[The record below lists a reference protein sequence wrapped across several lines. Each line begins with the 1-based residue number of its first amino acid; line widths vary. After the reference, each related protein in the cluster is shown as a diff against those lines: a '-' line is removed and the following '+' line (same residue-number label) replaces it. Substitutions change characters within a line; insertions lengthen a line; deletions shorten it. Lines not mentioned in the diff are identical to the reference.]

1 MLKKII
7 ALVSVT
13 LLFIQ
18 CKEEINPFLISND
31 SVGALTRGMTIKEID
46 STFAKDSIVKL
57 YAQNEEL
64 PTQGEVEIYE
74 KNGTKLVSISPV
86 TNNDPDALI
95 SNFQFFDPRYKTDK
109 GLNLSSTFKDIKANY
124 KISNIETTIST
135 VVIFLEDSDLFI
147 NIDKNELPENFRY
160 NPNLVIDITNIPDEA
175 KIKYFMLSWKID
187 EFEKN
192 NGITRKKYPIMI

>member
-31 SVGALTRGMTIKEID
+31 SVGALTIGMTIKEID
-46 STFAKDSIVKL
+46 SIFAQDSIVKL

-64 PTQGEVEIYE
+64 PTQGEVEIYD
-74 KNGTKLVSISPV
+74 KNGTKLLSISPV

-124 KISNIETTIST
+124 KILNIETTIST
-135 VVIFLEDSDLFI
+135 VVIFLEDNDLFI

-187 EFEKN
+187 EFEKE
-192 NGITRKKYPIMI
+192 

>member
-46 STFAKDSIVKL
+46 STFAQDSIVKL

-135 VVIFLEDSDLFI
+135 VVIFLEDNDLFI

-160 NPNLVIDITNIPDEA
+160 NPNLIIDVTNIPDEA

-187 EFEKN
+187 EFD
-192 NGITRKKYPIMI
+192 KK

>member
-7 ALVSVT
+7 AIVSVT
-13 LLFIQ
+13 LIFIQ

-46 STFAKDSIVKL
+46 SIFAQDSIVKI

-64 PTQGEVEIYE
+64 PTQGEVEIYK

-95 SNFQFFDPRYKTDK
+95 SNFQFFDPSYKTDK

-192 NGITRKKYPIMI
+192 NGITRKK

>member
-7 ALVSVT
+7 AIVSVT

-46 STFAKDSIVKL
+46 SIFAQDSIVKL

-64 PTQGEVEIYE
+64 PTQGEVEVYE
-74 KNGTKLVSISPV
+74 KSGTKLVSISPV

-124 KISNIETTIST
+124 KILNIETTIST
-135 VVIFLEDSDLFI
+135 VVIFLEDNDLFI

-160 NPNLVIDITNIPDEA
+160 NPNLVIDVTNIPDEA

-187 EFEKN
+187 EFD
-192 NGITRKKYPIMI
+192 KK

>member
-7 ALVSVT
+7 AIISVT
-13 LLFIQ
+13 LLFIE

-46 STFAKDSIVKL
+46 SIFAQDSIVKL

-64 PTQGEVEIYE
+64 PAQGEVEIYD

-124 KISNIETTIST
+124 KILNIETTIST
-135 VVIFLEDSDLFI
+135 VVIFLEDNDLFI

-187 EFEKN
+187 EFEKE
-192 NGITRKKYPIMI
+192 

>member
-31 SVGALTRGMTIKEID
+31 SVGTLTRGMTIKEID

-135 VVIFLEDSDLFI
+135 VVIFLEDNDLFI

-187 EFEKN
+187 EFEK
-192 NGITRKKYPIMI
+192 K

>member
-7 ALVSVT
+7 AIVSVT

-31 SVGALTRGMTIKEID
+31 SVGTLTRGMTRKEID

-135 VVIFLEDSDLFI
+135 VVIFLEDNDLFI

-160 NPNLVIDITNIPDEA
+160 NPNLVIDVTNIPDEA

-187 EFEKN
+187 EFEK
-192 NGITRKKYPIMI
+192 K

>member
-7 ALVSVT
+7 AIVSVT
-13 LLFIQ
+13 LIFIQ

-46 STFAKDSIVKL
+46 SIFAQDSIVKL

-64 PTQGEVEIYE
+64 PTQGEVEIYK

-124 KISNIETTIST
+124 KILNIETTIST
-135 VVIFLEDSDLFI
+135 VVLFLEDNDLFI

-187 EFEKN
+187 EFEKE
-192 NGITRKKYPIMI
+192 

>member
-7 ALVSVT
+7 VIISVT
-13 LLFIQ
+13 LLFIE

-31 SVGALTRGMTIKEID
+31 SVGTLTRGMTIKEID

-124 KISNIETTIST
+124 KILNIETTIST
-135 VVIFLEDSDLFI
+135 VVIFLEDNDLFI

-187 EFEKN
+187 EFEKE
-192 NGITRKKYPIMI
+192 

>member
-7 ALVSVT
+7 AIISVT
-13 LLFIQ
+13 LLFIE

-31 SVGALTRGMTIKEID
+31 SVGALTRGMTIKKID
-46 STFAKDSIVKL
+46 SIFAQDSIVKL

-64 PTQGEVEIYE
+64 PTQGEVEIYD

-124 KISNIETTIST
+124 KILNIETTIST
-135 VVIFLEDSDLFI
+135 VVIFLEDNDLFI

-187 EFEKN
+187 EFEKE
-192 NGITRKKYPIMI
+192 

>member
-7 ALVSVT
+7 AIVSVT
-13 LLFIQ
+13 LLFIE

-31 SVGALTRGMTIKEID
+31 SVGVLTRGMTIKEID
-46 STFAKDSIVKL
+46 SIFAQDSIVKL

-64 PTQGEVEIYE
+64 PTQGEVEIYD

-124 KISNIETTIST
+124 KILNIETTIST
-135 VVIFLEDSDLFI
+135 VVIFLEDNDLFI

-187 EFEKN
+187 EFQ
-192 NGITRKKYPIMI
+192 KK

>member
-7 ALVSVT
+7 AIVTVT
-13 LLFIQ
+13 LIFIQ

-46 STFAKDSIVKL
+46 SIFAQDSIVKL

-64 PTQGEVEIYE
+64 PTQGEVEIYK

-124 KISNIETTIST
+124 KILNIETTIST
-135 VVIFLEDSDLFI
+135 VVLFLEDNDLFI

-187 EFEKN
+187 EFEKE
-192 NGITRKKYPIMI
+192 

>member
-31 SVGALTRGMTIKEID
+31 SVGTLTRGMTIKEID

-135 VVIFLEDSDLFI
+135 VVIFLENNDLFI

-160 NPNLVIDITNIPDEA
+160 NPNLVIDVTNIPDEA

-187 EFEKN
+187 EFD
-192 NGITRKKYPIMI
+192 KK

>member
-7 ALVSVT
+7 AIVSVT

-46 STFAKDSIVKL
+46 SIFAQDSIVKL

-135 VVIFLEDSDLFI
+135 VVIFLENNDLFI

-160 NPNLVIDITNIPDEA
+160 NPNLVIDVTNIPDEA

-187 EFEKN
+187 EFD
-192 NGITRKKYPIMI
+192 KK

>member
-7 ALVSVT
+7 FIVFVSF
-13 LLFIQ
+13 LFIE
-18 CKEEINPFLISND
+18 CKEEKNPFLISND
-31 SVGALTRGMTIKEID
+31 AVGLLTRGMTIKKID
-46 STFAKDSIVKL
+46 SVFSRDSIVKL
-57 YAQNEEL
+57 YTQNDEL
-64 PTQGEVEIYE
+64 PTQGEVEIFE
-74 KNGTKLVSISPV
+74 KNGTKLLSISPI

-124 KISNIETTIST
+124 KILNIETTIST
-135 VVIFLEDSDLFI
+135 VVLFLEDNDLFI

-187 EFEKN
+187 EFEKE
-192 NGITRKKYPIMI
+192 

>member
-46 STFAKDSIVKL
+46 SIFAQDSIVKL

-64 PTQGEVEIYE
+64 PTQGEVEIYK

-95 SNFQFFDPRYKTDK
+95 SNFQFFDPSYKTDK

-192 NGITRKKYPIMI
+192 NGITRKK

>member
-7 ALVSVT
+7 AIVSVT
-13 LLFIQ
+13 LIFIQ

-46 STFAKDSIVKL
+46 SIFAQDSIVKL

-64 PTQGEVEIYE
+64 PTQGEVEIYK

-95 SNFQFFDPRYKTDK
+95 SNFQFFDPSYKTDK

-187 EFEKN
+187 EFEKE
-192 NGITRKKYPIMI
+192 

>member
-1 MLKKII
+1 MLEKII
-7 ALVSVT
+7 AIVSGT

-31 SVGALTRGMTIKEID
+31 SVGTLTRGMTIKEID

-135 VVIFLEDSDLFI
+135 VVIFIEDNDLFI

-160 NPNLVIDITNIPDEA
+160 NPNLVIDVTNIPDEA

-187 EFEKN
+187 EFEK
-192 NGITRKKYPIMI
+192 K

>member
-7 ALVSVT
+7 ALVSMT

-31 SVGALTRGMTIKEID
+31 SVGTLTRGMTIKEID

-124 KISNIETTIST
+124 KILNIETTIST
-135 VVIFLEDSDLFI
+135 VVIFLEDNDLFI

-160 NPNLVIDITNIPDEA
+160 NPNLVIDVTNIPDEA
-175 KIKYFMLSWKID
+175 KIKYFMLTWKID
-187 EFEKN
+187 EFD
-192 NGITRKKYPIMI
+192 KK

>member
-7 ALVSVT
+7 AIVSVT

-46 STFAKDSIVKL
+46 SIFAQDSIVKL

-124 KISNIETTIST
+124 KILNIETTIST
-135 VVIFLEDSDLFI
+135 VVIFLEDNDLFI

-160 NPNLVIDITNIPDEA
+160 NPNLVIDVTNIPDEA

-187 EFEKN
+187 EFQ
-192 NGITRKKYPIMI
+192 KK

>member
-7 ALVSVT
+7 AIVSGT

-31 SVGALTRGMTIKEID
+31 SVGTLTRGMTIKEID

-135 VVIFLEDSDLFI
+135 VVIFLEDNDLFI

-187 EFEKN
+187 EFEKE
-192 NGITRKKYPIMI
+192 

>member
-7 ALVSVT
+7 AIVSVT
-13 LLFIQ
+13 LLFIE

-46 STFAKDSIVKL
+46 SIFAQDSIVKL

-64 PTQGEVEIYE
+64 PTQGEVEIYD

-124 KISNIETTIST
+124 KILNIETTIST
-135 VVIFLEDSDLFI
+135 VVLFLEDNDLFI

-187 EFEKN
+187 EFEKE
-192 NGITRKKYPIMI
+192 

>member
-7 ALVSVT
+7 AIVSVT

-46 STFAKDSIVKL
+46 SIFAQDSIVKL

-187 EFEKN
+187 EFEKE
-192 NGITRKKYPIMI
+192 

>member
-7 ALVSVT
+7 AIVSVT

-46 STFAKDSIVKL
+46 SIFAQDSIVKL

-64 PTQGEVEIYE
+64 PTQGEVEVYE

-124 KISNIETTIST
+124 KILNIETTIST
-135 VVIFLEDSDLFI
+135 VVIFLEDNDLFI

-187 EFEKN
+187 EFDKE
-192 NGITRKKYPIMI
+192 

>member
-7 ALVSVT
+7 AIVSVT
-13 LLFIQ
+13 LIFIQ

-160 NPNLVIDITNIPDEA
+160 NPNLVIDVTNIPDEA

-187 EFEKN
+187 EFEK
-192 NGITRKKYPIMI
+192 K

>member
-7 ALVSVT
+7 AIISVT
-13 LLFIQ
+13 LLFIE

-46 STFAKDSIVKL
+46 STFAQDSIVKL

-95 SNFQFFDPRYKTDK
+95 SNFQFFDPSYKTDK

-135 VVIFLEDSDLFI
+135 VVIFIEDNDLFI

-160 NPNLVIDITNIPDEA
+160 NPNLVIDVTNIPDEA

-187 EFEKN
+187 EFEK
-192 NGITRKKYPIMI
+192 K

>member
-7 ALVSVT
+7 AIVSVT

-135 VVIFLEDSDLFI
+135 VVIFLEDNDLFI

-160 NPNLVIDITNIPDEA
+160 NPNLVIDVTNIPDEA

-187 EFEKN
+187 EFEK
-192 NGITRKKYPIMI
+192 K

>member
-7 ALVSVT
+7 AIISVT
-13 LLFIQ
+13 LLFIE

-46 STFAKDSIVKL
+46 SIFAQDSIVKL

-64 PTQGEVEIYE
+64 PAQGEVEIYD

-124 KISNIETTIST
+124 KILNIETTIST
-135 VVIFLEDSDLFI
+135 VVIFLEDNDLFI

-187 EFEKN
+187 EFDKE
-192 NGITRKKYPIMI
+192 

>member
-7 ALVSVT
+7 AIVTVT
-13 LLFIQ
+13 LIFIQ

-46 STFAKDSIVKL
+46 SIFAQDSIVKL

-64 PTQGEVEIYE
+64 PTQGEVEIYD

-95 SNFQFFDPRYKTDK
+95 SNFQFFDPSYKTDK

-192 NGITRKKYPIMI
+192 NGITRKK

>member
-1 MLKKII
+1 MSKKII
-7 ALVSVT
+7 AIVSVT
-13 LLFIQ
+13 LIFIQ

-46 STFAKDSIVKL
+46 SIFAQDSIVKL

-64 PTQGEVEIYE
+64 PTQGEVEIYK

-95 SNFQFFDPRYKTDK
+95 SNFQFFDPSYKTDK

-192 NGITRKKYPIMI
+192 NGITRKK

>member
-7 ALVSVT
+7 AIISVT
-13 LLFIQ
+13 LLFIE

-46 STFAKDSIVKL
+46 SIFAQDSIVKL

-64 PTQGEVEIYE
+64 PTQGEVEIYK

-95 SNFQFFDPRYKTDK
+95 SNFQFFDPSYKTDK

-192 NGITRKKYPIMI
+192 NGITRKK

>member
-7 ALVSVT
+7 AIVSVT
-13 LLFIQ
+13 LLFIE

-31 SVGALTRGMTIKEID
+31 SVGALTIGMTIKEID
-46 STFAKDSIVKL
+46 SIFAQDSIVKL

-64 PTQGEVEIYE
+64 PTQGEVEIYD
-74 KNGTKLVSISPV
+74 KNGTKLLSISPV

-124 KISNIETTIST
+124 KILNIETTIST
-135 VVIFLEDSDLFI
+135 VVIFLEDNDLFI

-160 NPNLVIDITNIPDEA
+160 NPNLVIDVTNIPDEA

-187 EFEKN
+187 EFEKE
-192 NGITRKKYPIMI
+192 

>member
-7 ALVSVT
+7 AIISVT
-13 LLFIQ
+13 LLFIE

-46 STFAKDSIVKL
+46 SIFAQDSIVKL

-64 PTQGEVEIYE
+64 PTQGEVEVYE

-124 KISNIETTIST
+124 KILNIETTIST
-135 VVIFLEDSDLFI
+135 VVIFLEDNDLFI

-187 EFEKN
+187 EFDKE
-192 NGITRKKYPIMI
+192 

>member
-7 ALVSVT
+7 AIVSGT

-31 SVGALTRGMTIKEID
+31 SVGTLTRGMTIKEID

-57 YAQNEEL
+57 YAQNKEL

-135 VVIFLEDSDLFI
+135 VVIFIEDNDLFI

-160 NPNLVIDITNIPDEA
+160 NPNLVIDVTNIPDEA

-187 EFEKN
+187 EFEK
-192 NGITRKKYPIMI
+192 K

>member
-1 MLKKII
+1 MMLKKII

-31 SVGALTRGMTIKEID
+31 SVGTLTRGMTIKEID

-135 VVIFLEDSDLFI
+135 VVIFIEDNDLFI

-160 NPNLVIDITNIPDEA
+160 NPNLVIDVTNIPDEA

-187 EFEKN
+187 EF
-192 NGITRKKYPIMI
+192 KKK

>member
-7 ALVSVT
+7 AIVSVT
-13 LLFIQ
+13 LIFIQ

-46 STFAKDSIVKL
+46 SIFAQDSIVKL

-64 PTQGEVEIYE
+64 PTQGEVEIYK

-95 SNFQFFDPRYKTDK
+95 SNFQFFDPSYKTDK

-187 EFEKN
+187 ELEKN
-192 NGITRKKYPIMI
+192 KGITRKK

>member
-7 ALVSVT
+7 AIVSVT
-13 LLFIQ
+13 LLFIE

-46 STFAKDSIVKL
+46 SIFAQDSIVKL

-64 PTQGEVEIYE
+64 PTQGEVEVYE

-124 KISNIETTIST
+124 KILNIETTIST
-135 VVIFLEDSDLFI
+135 VVIFLEDNDLFI
-147 NIDKNELPENFRY
+147 NIDKKELPENFRY

-187 EFEKN
+187 EFDKE
-192 NGITRKKYPIMI
+192 

>member
-7 ALVSVT
+7 AIVSVT
-13 LLFIQ
+13 LLFIK

-46 STFAKDSIVKL
+46 SIFAQDSIVKL

-64 PTQGEVEIYE
+64 PTQGEVEVYE

-124 KISNIETTIST
+124 KILNIETTIST
-135 VVIFLEDSDLFI
+135 VVIFLEDNDLFI

-160 NPNLVIDITNIPDEA
+160 NPNLVIDVTNIPDEA

-187 EFEKN
+187 EFQ
-192 NGITRKKYPIMI
+192 KK